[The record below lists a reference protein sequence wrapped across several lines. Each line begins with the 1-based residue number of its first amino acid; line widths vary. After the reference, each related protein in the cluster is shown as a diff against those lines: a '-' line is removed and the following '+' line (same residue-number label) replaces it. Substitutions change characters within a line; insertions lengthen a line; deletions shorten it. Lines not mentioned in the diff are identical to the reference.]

1 MTKQE
6 DLMQRALLESEQ
18 LYRRLIESAQDGIL
32 IIDALPGL
40 ILEVNPT
47 STICL
52 AIPPLK
58 LLA

>member
-32 IIDALPGL
+32 ITDALTGL

-47 STICL
+47 SAICL

-58 LLA
+58 LWD